1 MLDVLLTSKIL
12 LYLVVS
18 FSPPSN
24 TLQIK
29 DGASC
34 KNPRRVLIADSTSC
48 DVRHK
53 IHQNLSE

>member
-1 MLDVLLTSKIL
+1 MLDVLLTSKI

-24 TLQIK
+24 ALQIK

-34 KNPRRVLIADSTSC
+34 NPRRVLLIADSTTC